1 MLGCLLLTLYY
12 SSPAPYSPPF
22 PCSLLSVFQ
31 RLWVWNLHFSESQ
44 PVRFWVRFQQW
55 KASTKSG
62 KQRGSR
68 AIKFPAAAIGSC
80 MSSVN
85 FRRKQMWLSSSFQVP
100 LLELCPFGVAEAK
113 NISDGFLQFLKL
125 PGFQK
130 TSGSFPWLLVH
141 PPQLLIPCIKS
152 LLACNTKNGF
162 WFLTLPWMI
171 LHSVRLFLNYQLH
184 IWLSRQRTECRKC
197 SMWWWWINTNR
208 SFKKTTCFQKGPE
221 LLWQGPNHATEKR
234 ELKFKWPS

>member
-100 LLELCPFGVAEAK
+100 LLALCPFGVAEAK

-152 LLACNTKNGF
+152 LLACNTKNG
-162 WFLTLPWMI
+162 LIPD
-171 LHSVRLFLNYQLH
+171 SALNDTSFCK
-184 IWLSRQRTECRKC
+184 IVSKLSITHMAFEAK
-197 SMWWWWINTNR
+197 NR
-208 SFKKTTCFQKGPE
+208 VQKMFHMMMVN
-221 LLWQGPNHATEKR
+221 QHQ
-234 ELKFKWPS
+234 